1 MKLIIRNII
10 CPLLVALPLMASA
23 QCGQNCFCLSKSTN
37 SQQVTEAVTPWAGAI
52 TKQDIADN
60 PHYYTYFTDA
70 QLRIDLI
77 FGGNARK
84 QEIYLSGLKAEAI
97 WAGTRTNLIPKFEY
111 GEYKME
117 VSDAESGKMLYAAG
131 FNTLFQEWR
140 TMEEAQHTSMAFKS
154 SCRIP
159 YPKNK
164 VKVAISE
171 RLRENGKYSHLAE
184 FEIDPSDK
192 SINRDKEN
200 NFPVVEI
207 LNNGHPQ
214 SKVDIVFIAE
224 GYTAQEMGK
233 FRSDVEKH
241 VGYLFEMEPYKDRKN
256 DFNIWAV
263 ESVSPESGTDIP
275 HHDIWKE
282 TVANSNFYTFKTDR
296 YLTASDHT
304 LLNKLSSNAPCD
316 IIYVIVNTEKYGGGG
331 IYNFYGLSMSD
342 HSTTPMVFVHEF
354 GHCFAGLADEYF
366 YDTAESFLD
375 MYNTAIEPW
384 EPNITSLVDFD
395 KKWKDMLEPDTLI
408 PTPVKKGEE
417 ERIGVYEGGGYMTKG
432 IYRPVDNCRMRT
444 NTAPGFCPV
453 CQRAIEKMID
463 YYCK

>member
-1 MKLIIRNII
+1 MNHIIKILF
-10 CPLLVALPLMASA
+10 CPLLLLVSFMANA
-23 QCGQNCFCLSKSTN
+23 QCGQSL
-37 SQQVTEAVTPWAGAI
+37 WAGAV

-60 PHYYTYFTDA
+60 PQYYHYFTDE
-70 QLRIDLI
+70 QLRLDFI
-77 FGGNARK
+77 FGGDAKN
-84 QEIYLSGLKAEAI
+84 QNIYLSELKKEAI
-97 WAGTRTNLIPKFEY
+97 WGGTRKNLIPDFKY
-111 GEYKME
+111 GEYRLE
-117 VSDAESGKMLYAAG
+117 VIDKESNTTLYSTG

-140 TMEEAQHTSMAFKS
+140 TTEEAKNTTRAFKS

-159 YPKNK
+159 YPKDT
-164 VKVAISE
+164 VKVAIYE
-171 RLRENGKYSHLAE
+171 RLRENGKYSKLAE
-184 FEIDPSDK
+184 FEIDPQDK
-192 SINRDKEN
+192 SINGDIEN

-214 SKVDIVFIAE
+214 NKVDLVFIAE
-224 GYTAQEMGK
+224 GYTAQQMDK
-233 FRSDVEKH
+233 FRSDVQKH
-241 VGYLFEMEPYKDRKN
+241 IGYLFEMEPYKHRQT

-263 ESVSPESGTDIP
+263 ETVSAESGTDIP
-275 HHDIWKE
+275 HHNIWKQ

-304 LLNKLSSNAPCD
+304 LLCKLTSNAPCD
-316 IIYVIVNTEKYGGGG
+316 AIYVIVNTDKYGGGG

-342 HSTTPMVFVHEF
+342 HATTPMVFVHEF
-354 GHCFAGLADEYF
+354 GHSFAGLADEYF
-366 YDTAESFLD
+366 YDSEDSFSD

-384 EPNITSLVDFD
+384 EANITSLVEFE
-395 KKWKDMLEPDTLI
+395 KKWKDMLPENTTI

-417 ERIGVYEGGGYMTKG
+417 QVLGVYEGGGYMTKG

-444 NTAPGFCPV
+444 NHAPGFCPV